1 MFVAHSE
8 GEEDLLIL
16 VSEQNNGTDLAYL
29 IFIQYYYM
37 YRVSASAVVR

>member
-8 GEEDLLIL
+8 GEEELFILL
-16 VSEQNNGTDLAYL
+16 SEQNSGTDLAYL

-37 YRVSASAVVR
+37 FRVSASAIIR